1 MRDNQGKQ
9 TELVKREIVNYIT
22 DHRLT
27 VGKRIPTQAELRKLL
42 GVGNAVISRAIQ
54 ALTEDGILESKSR
67 SGVIVRSTEV
77 EGYGG
82 RNIGIICHHDME
94 YTVAASMMQALS
106 VILNQRACSLTLF
119 VKGDKERKDVYQL
132 KEFRGAER
140 AIQNHEIDGLFTTV
154 FLDEESEEFCRKQN
168 LPLCCVGF
176 QKKNPEIGS
185 AKFDISLT
193 EVLEKV
199 HQKGF
204 RRPMLVHMGHP
215 YTQKARENF
224 MKCAHLFDFGKQKAE
239 AFCQVIRE
247 DASSSWDLEEN
258 MNKVMDLVHRLTGS
272 SKEERPDIFVI
283 LDDIIAGWVG
293 LELQGSDWNPEIL
306 HTEHL
311 QIGSSWPLRTR
322 GDYYECDIQELAKTA
337 ADLLLSMIKGTPPE
351 NIHVK
356 LLPPYREKVIRK

>member
-9 TELVKREIVNYIT
+9 TEFVKREIVNYIT

-27 VGKRIPTQAELRKLL
+27 VGNRIPTQAELRKLL

-82 RNIGIICHHDME
+82 RNIGIIFHHDME

-106 VILNQRACSLTLF
+106 IILNQRACSLTLF
-119 VKGDKERKDVYQL
+119 VKGDKERKDVYHL
-132 KEFRGAER
+132 KEFRGVER
-140 AIQNHEIDGLFTTV
+140 AIQNCEIDGLFTMV
-154 FLDEESEEFCRKQN
+154 FLDEESEEFCRKRN

-176 QKKNPEIGS
+176 QKKKPEIGS
-185 AKFDISLT
+185 VRFKISLT
-193 EVLEKV
+193 EVLERV

-204 RRPMLVHMGHP
+204 RRPMLIYMGHP
-215 YTQKARENF
+215 YAQNARKNF
-224 MKCAHLFDFGKQKAE
+224 MKCAHLFDFGRKKAE
-239 AFCQVIRE
+239 DYCQLIRE
-247 DASSSWDLEEN
+247 DASAPWDLEEN
-258 MNKVMDLVHRLTGS
+258 MNKVTDLVHRLIKS
-272 SKEERPDIFVI
+272 RKEDRPDILVI

-293 LELQGSDWNPEIL
+293 LELQCSDWNPEIL
-306 HTEHL
+306 HSEHL

-322 GDYYECDIQELAKTA
+322 GDYYECDIKELAMTA
-337 ADLLLSMIKGTPPE
+337 ADLLLSMIKGSPPE
-351 NIHVK
+351 NIHVD
-356 LLPPYREKVIRK
+356 LIPPLREKVVRS